1 MDASNMLKPAL
12 ARGDLHMIGATTL
25 REYQKHIERDPAFQR
40 RFQPVYVLEPS
51 VDDATSIL
59 RGLKEKYELF
69 HGVHI
74 TDDALVAAV
83 QFSARYI
90 PDRFLPDK
98 AIDLIDEASS
108 SLRIS
113 LENKPPMLEDAHRKI
128 MRLEVEKEA
137 LRKEAAQEAEGSTR
151 GAKARTKS
159 IEREIAELKEKTGE
173 LELRWKNEKQV
184 LHDIKNIKKELES
197 LRLEADSAEAAVDL
211 SRAAEI
217 RYGEIP
223 SLERELDQKNKRL
236 KKLQST
242 RRILKEEITEGDIA
256 GVVSKWTGIPVSR
269 MLEEEAQKLA
279 AEGVTELNL
288 VAQSFNFYQC
298 TK

>member
-1 MDASNMLKPAL
+1 MLKPAL
-12 ARGDLHMIGATTL
+12 ARGSLHLIGATTL
-25 REYQKHIERDPAFQR
+25 KEYQKHIERDPAFQR

-51 VDDATSIL
+51 IPDAVSIL

-74 TDDALVAAV
+74 TDDAIIAAV
-83 QFSARYI
+83 ELSARYI

-113 LENKPPMLEDAHRKI
+113 LENKPPILEDAHRRI

-137 LRKEAAQEAEGSTR
+137 LRKEADGEDGNRDAKTR
-151 GAKARTKS
+151 VKA
-159 IEREIAELKEKTGE
+159 IEREIAELKEKTSE
-173 LELRWKNEKQV
+173 IEVRWKNEKQI
-184 LHDIKNIKKELES
+184 LLDIKSIKKELES
-197 LRLEADSAEAAVDL
+197 LRLEADATENAVDL

-223 SLERELDQKNKRL
+223 SLKRYRSGRIKMDRHPCL
-236 KKLQST
+236 ENARGRGKAPDAH
-242 RRILKEEITEGDIA
+242 RR
-256 GVVSKWTGIPVSR
+256 R
-269 MLEEEAQKLA
+269 AQTA
-279 AEGVTELNL
+279 
-288 VAQSFNFYQC
+288 C
-298 TK
+298 RRTKRSGY

>member
-1 MDASNMLKPAL
+1 MKEIERSEGKVLLFIDEIHTMIGAGAAEGAMDASNMLKPAL
-12 ARGDLHMIGATTL
+12 ARGDMHVIGATTL

-51 VDDATSIL
+51 LDDATAIL

-74 TDDALVAAV
+74 TDDALVSAV
-83 QFSARYI
+83 QLSARYI

-108 SLRIS
+108 ALRIS
-113 LENKPPMLEDAHRKI
+113 LENKPPVLEDAHRKI

-137 LRKEAAQEAEGSTR
+137 LKKEAAEAGEST
-151 GAKARTKS
+151 AKTRTHV
-159 IEREIAELKEKTGE
+159 IEKDIAELKEKTGE
-173 LELRWKNEKQV
+173 LEMRWKNEKQV
-184 LHDIKNIKKELES
+184 LTDIKTIKKELES
-197 LRLEADSAEAAVDL
+197 LRMEADSSKSAVDL

-223 SLERELDQKNKRL
+223 TLEREL
-236 KKLQST
+236 
-242 RRILKEEITEGDIA
+242 E
-256 GVVSKWTGIPVSR
+256 
-269 MLEEEAQKLA
+269 
-279 AEGVTELNL
+279 
-288 VAQSFNFYQC
+288 
-298 TK
+298 